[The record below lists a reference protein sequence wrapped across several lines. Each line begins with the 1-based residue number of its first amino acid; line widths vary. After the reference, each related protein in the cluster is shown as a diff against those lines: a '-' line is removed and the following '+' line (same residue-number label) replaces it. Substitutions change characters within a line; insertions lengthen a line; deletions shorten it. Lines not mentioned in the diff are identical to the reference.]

1 LRLQARVQ
9 KRLQALGVAVLP
21 HHPPRTRAERVRAAL
36 GARGAAL
43 ATLLDDLDRQRYALK
58 AASGSIPPG
67 WWRAFAAAARGV
79 PRATPADNAPHD

>member
-1 LRLQARVQ
+1 
-9 KRLQALGVAVLP
+9 
-21 HHPPRTRAERVRAAL
+21 L